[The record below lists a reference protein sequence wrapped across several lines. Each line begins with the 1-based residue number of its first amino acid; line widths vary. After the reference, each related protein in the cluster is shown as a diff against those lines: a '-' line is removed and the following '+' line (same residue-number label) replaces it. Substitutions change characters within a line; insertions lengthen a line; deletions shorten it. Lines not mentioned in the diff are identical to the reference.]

1 MTRRRLGGLLLL
13 LAALYF
19 AGEAWA
25 LAGWRGRPYDLS
37 VDAISALGVPFEM
50 PDGAVSTRHAA
61 MNVTFIGS
69 GLRALLAGWALAPFV
84 PRWRWLVLPLVAV
97 YALGLVL
104 VGLSPAG
111 ETVHGAGALLAI
123 GGGFVLLV
131 ALTGALRCHRGL
143 AVWSVVCTAV
153 CGLGWVLAL
162 TNAVGFGAA
171 ERTAVYAVV
180 VWQVGAGL
188 ALLLARRSD

>member
-1 MTRRRLGGLLLL
+1 MIRRRLGGLLLL

-25 LAGWRGRPYDLS
+25 IAGWQGRPYDVT

-50 PDGAVSTRHAA
+50 PDGAVSTRHAV
-61 MNVTFIGS
+61 MNATFIGS

-97 YALGLVL
+97 YSAGLVL

-111 ETVHGAGALLAI
+111 ATVHGAGALLAI
-123 GGGFVLLV
+123 GGGLVLLA
-131 ALTGALRCHRGL
+131 ALTGALWRHGTL
-143 AVWSVVCTAV
+143 AIWTAACTAV
-153 CGLGWVLAL
+153 CALGWVLAL
-162 TNAVGFGAA
+162 TNAVGFGTA
-171 ERTAVYAVV
+171 ERTAVYAVI

-188 ALLLARRSD
+188 GLILARGRD